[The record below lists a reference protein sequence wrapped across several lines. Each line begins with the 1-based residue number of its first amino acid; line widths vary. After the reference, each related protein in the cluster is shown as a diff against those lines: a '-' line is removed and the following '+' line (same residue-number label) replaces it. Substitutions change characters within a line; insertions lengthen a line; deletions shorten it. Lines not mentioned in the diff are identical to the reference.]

1 MNVKNKKK
9 FSSEKTKWERRQREN
24 RYRKKKHMET
34 VYAFQMF

>member
-1 MNVKNKKK
+1 MLRIRRNLALKKLNGK
-9 FSSEKTKWERRQREN
+9 GDKREN

>member
-1 MNVKNKKK
+1 MLRIRRNLALK
-9 FSSEKTKWERRQREN
+9 KTKWERRQREN